1 MNAALIDLIRHH
13 AAPAVNAVGGAVGN
27 IASPANQ
34 QYALKRGIGSMLK
47 HPALPLA
54 AAGLLLPMAALEF
67 DRSAINDQN
76 AAKWNAQQEMGRGSE
91 MGDFSKNSALRK
103 MAVEVATT
111 KIAGLTN
118 ALMGGGLIGGF
129 TGKSPLTESAK
140 MLGNI
145 GKGVQKLPIGPKIAG
160 IFDSMKS
167 LAMNPDIAQQFY
179 SGGAKA
185 LGAGVA
191 GGGMA
196 LAAKGIMSLVNHLTQ
211 PSATTI
217 LKHLMQDDPIIS
229 KANPTRVMEAYIS
242 LKRFAPTLSTDMNAT
257 RSYLRE
263 ALTLG
268 SGPDFSTLAN
278 LAKAEKSVSGGGG
291 KGDK

>member
-1 MNAALIDLIRHH
+1 
-13 AAPAVNAVGGAVGN
+13 
-27 IASPANQ
+27 
-34 QYALKRGIGSMLK
+34 
-47 HPALPLA
+47 
-54 AAGLLLPMAALEF
+54 
-67 DRSAINDQN
+67 
-76 AAKWNAQQEMGRGSE
+76 
-91 MGDFSKNSALRK
+91 
-103 MAVEVATT
+103 
-111 KIAGLTN
+111 
-118 ALMGGGLIGGF
+118 
-129 TGKSPLTESAK
+129 
-140 MLGNI
+140 
-145 GKGVQKLPIGPKIAG
+145 
-160 IFDSMKS
+160 
-167 LAMNPDIAQQFY
+167 MNPDIAQQFY

>member
-111 KIAGLTN
+111 KIAGFMDS
-118 ALMGGGLIGGF
+118 ARAFGRGAQSAFSERGGAEL
-129 TGKSPLTESAK
+129 GKS
-140 MLGNI
+140 M
-145 GKGVQKLPIGPKIAG
+145 VQ
-160 IFDSMKS
+160 
-167 LAMNPDIAQQFY
+167 
-179 SGGAKA
+179 GGAKA

-196 LAAKGIMSLVNHLTQ
+196 LAAKGIMSLVDHLTQ

-229 KANPTRVMEAYIS
+229 RADPKRVIEAYATF
-242 LKRFAPTLSTDMNAT
+242 KRFAPVLSTDLNAT

-263 ALTLG
+263 ALTMG
-268 SGPDFSTLAN
+268 GGVDFSTIAN
-278 LAKAEKSVSGGGG
+278 LAKAEKSVGGGGGG